1 VHRVI
6 TSHSSRTNNSWL
18 FAPSSLI
25 LANHYLPLNGA
36 LGAKSMSN
44 SRIDFFSWLST
55 GVAATS
61 LALLIFIPSL
71 NEVNVY
77 AKMVSLIA
85 FIVSVTFSLGSLF
98 ILKELVVFGE
108 PSKHKATA
116 IHHFV
121 LLIALLSFLIG
132 FGAYC
137 YSLAPIYMYTFIGVF
152 IIVFVLFKA
161 AQNVIIAP
169 NNTP

>member
-1 VHRVI
+1 MI
-6 TSHSSRTNNSWL
+6 
-18 FAPSSLI
+18 
-25 LANHYLPLNGA
+25 
-36 LGAKSMSN
+36 SN
-44 SRIDFFSWLST
+44 SRIVFFTWLST
-55 GVAATS
+55 GAAATS

-71 NEVNVY
+71 NEINVY
-77 AKMVSLIA
+77 AKMVSIIA

-108 PSKHKATA
+108 PSKDKTTA

-121 LLIALLSFLIG
+121 LLIALSSFLIG

-137 YSLAPIYMYTFIGVF
+137 YSLAPVYLYTFIGAF
-152 IIVFVLFKA
+152 IIVFMLFKT

-169 NNTP
+169 NKRLWRQ